1 MGNLFKAK
9 FTMLD
14 LKEDLVDL
22 NKVCQCKVNQEVLV
36 DLNKVCLCKVDME
49 DLKDNKE
56 DMVDHNKVCN
66 VILVNL
72 ECKDNPDSGLKEDL
86 VDHNLLMDNNQE
98 CRDNLDME
106 YLKEDMVG
114 LNKACQCKVNQEDM
128 VDLNKVCQCKADME
142 DLKDNK
148 EDMVYLHTILILKIH
163 LLVEAAV
170 CIHFKVPIN

>member
-1 MGNLFKAK
+1 MG
-9 FTMLD
+9 
-14 LKEDLVDL
+14 DLVDL
-22 NKVCQCKVNQEVLV
+22 NKVCQC
-36 DLNKVCLCKVDME
+36 
-49 DLKDNKE
+49 KDNKE

-72 ECKDNPDSGLKEDL
+72 ECKYNLDSGLKDL
-86 VDHNLLMDNNQE
+86 VDHNLLMNNNQE

-106 YLKEDMVG
+106 DLKEDMVD
-114 LNKACQCKVNQEDM
+114 LNKACQCKVNQEVL

>member
-72 ECKDNPDSGLKEDL
+72 ECKDNLDSGLKEDL
-86 VDHNLLMDNNQE
+86 
-98 CRDNLDME
+98 
-106 YLKEDMVG
+106 
-114 LNKACQCKVNQEDM
+114 